1 MRRGLLALALALGRG
16 ASAQAEFRLDP
27 PTYRVSADDPA
38 RPVFTLTVRNEGR
51 EAVPL
56 PFSPVTR
63 EMACPALQVVRN
75 ADARRVHDS
84 GDQGCQSA
92 VQVLRVQPGET
103 RTLPV
108 TLPVRLEAGEY
119 RVRLRIPPPGGH
131 PARYVSADLRVWRRT
146 DPVERT
152 PWPLLYR
159 LAVRLSGA
167 QTHVLQDAG
176 GRLSFKFV
184 DDLSLAAALGTLRRW
199 RLDPGRVDLR
209 AAPPVR
215 LPTNTNPYWP
225 VSRRVTVT
233 PRGSGF
239 TFTLTLTNRAGEALN
254 IWHHPCD
261 PVAVERVQDSAY
273 VYQHGNGPCPT
284 VPNTP
289 ATLRPGES
297 VRREVRWDGRDS
309 LGRRV
314 PPGEYRV
321 RFAFGAATGETVFT
335 PK

>member
-1 MRRGLLALALALGRG
+1 MRRWLLALALALGGG

-38 RPVFTLTVRNEGR
+38 RPVFTLTVRNGGR

-63 EMACPALQVVRN
+63 EFFCPAVWVYRKPTGRL
-75 ADARRVHDS
+75 VHDPRD
-84 GDQGCQSA
+84 GGCLSA
-92 VQVLRVQPGET
+92 VRVLRVQPGET

-108 TLPVRLEAGEY
+108 TLPVRLKAGEY
-119 RVRLRIPPPGGH
+119 RVRLRIAPPGGY
-131 PARYVSADLRVWRRT
+131 PARYVSADLRVGRRT

-159 LAVRLSGA
+159 LAVRLSRA
-167 QTHVLQDAG
+167 QTHVLQDTE
-176 GRLSFKFV
+176 GRLAFEFV
-184 DDLSLAAALGTLRRW
+184 DDLSRAAALDTLRRW
-199 RLDPGRVDLR
+199 RLDPRRVDLR
-209 AAPPVR
+209 VAPPVR
-215 LPTNTNPYWP
+215 FPTNNPYWP
-225 VSRRVTVT
+225 VSRRVTAM
-233 PRGSGF
+233 PQGSGYA
-239 TFTLTLTNRAGEALN
+239 FTLTLTNRARQPLD

-261 PVAVERVQDSAY
+261 PVAVERLSDSTY
-273 VYQHGNGPCPT
+273 VYQHGNGPCST

-289 ATLRPGES
+289 ATLRSGQS
-297 VRREVRWDGRDS
+297 VRREVRWNGRDS

-321 RFAFGAATGETVFT
+321 QVAFGAARGEASFTV
-335 PK
+335 K